1 LDDGFGGNGAA
12 AGAALLVE
20 EVHDFAQ
27 GIGIGRIPEIS
38 AFAAYMDKANLFQ
51 LFQVMRKRGRGDSE
65 FLLDLAGNHA
75 FRMSGKEQAENLEA
89 GLGTEG
95 GEAVGGACNEERIGA
110 SHISMLAEI
119 QNDVKCFLGVN
130 AFPSAGILR
139 GVPPRPWK
147 RSLFRF

>member
-1 LDDGFGGNGAA
+1 
-12 AGAALLVE
+12 
-20 EVHDFAQ
+20 
-27 GIGIGRIPEIS
+27 
-38 AFAAYMDKANLFQ
+38 MDKANLLQ
-51 LFQVMRKRGRGDSE
+51 LLQVVRKRGSGDSE

-75 FRMSGKEQAENLEA
+75 FRMSGKEKAENLEA
-89 GLGTEG
+89 GLGAES

-110 SHISMLAEI
+110 SHISMLAER